1 MEAIAELVTAQLKEQ
16 FNMGYVYTEQHDY
29 DHAKECFEN
38 VLMVCNL
45 TKYEDGKKMAYISLA
60 NLYVLKKDPVM
71 SFKMSVLAYRGN
83 ANQNI
88 DSRAKGIIAKTLGA
102 AMNYGIDSQKKG
114 KYHEALEIY
123 KLAVPFLKGAKKEAV
138 ESEIKKLEKQ
148 K

>member
-1 MEAIAELVTAQLKEQ
+1 MPSG
-16 FNMGYVYTEQHDY
+16 F
-29 DHAKECFEN
+29 
-38 VLMVCNL
+38 
-45 TKYEDGKKMAYISLA
+45 S
-60 NLYVLKKDPVM
+60 PM